1 MFDKLLNTLTEQE
14 LNKLTDYF
22 LNRAYTQMQ
31 TLLADGEVDYCEDT
45 VSEYCEDYY
54 THFVSDDSE

>member
-1 MFDKLLNTLTEQE
+1 MFTHMM
-14 LNKLTDYF
+14 NKLTDYF

-31 TLLADGEVDYCEDT
+31 TLLAEGKVDYCEDT

-54 THFVSDDSE
+54 THVVSDDTE